1 MDSSHKY
8 SGKYVVIFQNGM
20 RCKFIFKQLSM
31 YIKSMY
37 ILYLLLQL
45 AIAVGRADPYE
56 PEFVKSFLNRPSLLA
71 NSSSL
76 NHHSRNL
83 VNIQHGKV
91 TLSLYIDNWT
101 PYLLK
106 VNSKTIIV
114 LVLRSLYTFSKFFLL

>member
-1 MDSSHKY
+1 MS
-8 SGKYVVIFQNGM
+8 
-20 RCKFIFKQLSM
+20 L
-31 YIKSMY
+31 YIVHRMWH

-114 LVLRSLYTFSKFFLL
+114 LALRSLYFFLL

>member
-1 MDSSHKY
+1 
-8 SGKYVVIFQNGM
+8 
-20 RCKFIFKQLSM
+20 M
-31 YIKSMY
+31 YIEGMQ
-37 ILYLLLQL
+37 ILHLLLQL

-114 LVLRSLYTFSKFFLL
+114 LVLRSLYIFFIIKKYF